1 MTPETARWQGG
12 RWVRIADPSVV
23 RAPSA
28 LMRRRPWVAS
38 MASSLVLHGNA
49 YGLVT
54 SFDAQA
60 WPTFVE
66 PVHPSRVSWR
76 ADGVTVDGVG
86 EKLWPSGRL
95 LHVPAS
101 PFLRAGQLT
110 ADSPVER
117 AKESIGASLAAGEF
131 GARFFADGVF
141 PTSVIT
147 SDQDLTPET
156 ARGLKQAVMSSVR
169 GREPLVVGSGL
180 KVEPRG
186 VSPTDSQFID
196 TQRFETEQIA
206 RFFGVPPTM
215 IYGAVSGQAVTY
227 SNVTQDDLAFLKHS
241 LKSWVEDLEDG
252 WSALLPSPQR
262 VRLNADD
269 FLRMD
274 AVTRHKDQQVRLGN
288 MATTVNEI
296 RAEED
301 KDPFVELDDDG
312 SNIFDKPGMPG
323 GAPAS
328 VVPDVGG
335 DNEGDM

>member
-1 MTPETARWQGG
+1 
-12 RWVRIADPSVV
+12 
-23 RAPSA
+23 
-28 LMRRRPWVAS
+28 
-38 MASSLVLHGNA
+38 
-49 YGLVT
+49 
-54 SFDAQA
+54 
-60 WPTFVE
+60 
-66 PVHPSRVSWR
+66 
-76 ADGVTVDGVG
+76 
-86 EKLWPSGRL
+86 
-95 LHVPAS
+95 
-101 PFLRAGQLT
+101 
-110 ADSPVER
+110 
-117 AKESIGASLAAGEF
+117 
-131 GARFFADGVF
+131 
-141 PTSVIT
+141 
-147 SDQDLTPET
+147 
-156 ARGLKQAVMSSVR
+156 
-169 GREPLVVGSGL
+169 
-180 KVEPRG
+180 